1 MRLNCSENGC
11 SSNCDLFCLA
21 KERENIL
28 HDDQRV
34 IKEETEKEG

>member
-1 MRLNCSENGC
+1 MRLNCTENGC
-11 SSNCDLFCLA
+11 RSNYDLFCLA

-34 IKEETEKEG
+34 IKEEKEKEG